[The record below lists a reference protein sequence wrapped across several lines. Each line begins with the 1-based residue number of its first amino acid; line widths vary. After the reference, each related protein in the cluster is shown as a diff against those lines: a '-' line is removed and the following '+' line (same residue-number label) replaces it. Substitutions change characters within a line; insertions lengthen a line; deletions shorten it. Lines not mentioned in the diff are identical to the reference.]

1 MKDKRLFWDNF
12 DEYYAVPT
20 KEDLMLA
27 PPERYIPVF
36 DAGNMYVEK
45 WTISESYRGDRLSI
59 AFPRNMYYDDRR
71 FVYITRKSMEE
82 RNHCVLRQLCGFG
95 IPSDEYKKYSEE
107 LGAKM
112 DEERRTDETD

>member
-20 KEDLMLA
+20 REDLMYA

-36 DAGNMYVEK
+36 DAWNMYVEK
-45 WTISESYRGDRLSI
+45 WTVSGSYRGNLMSI
-59 AFPRNMYYDDRR
+59 AFPREMYYDDRR

-82 RNHCVLRQLCGFG
+82 RNHCVLRQLSGFG

-107 LGAKM
+107 LRAKM
-112 DEERRTDETD
+112 DGGKSDE